1 LGLKKGFK
9 RFEIGFFEF
18 ETRFH
23 LGFEIGFLV
32 GGGVGAWS
40 EIGFWE
46 VFKR

>member
-9 RFEIGFFEF
+9 RFEIGVFEF

-23 LGFEIGFLV
+23 LGSERGFC
-32 GGGVGAWS
+32 GGGAGA